1 MATANFYNNGNGGIN
16 AIMDGDEVV
25 ENYIL
30 IKDELYSKGFMLY
43 NYQDDS
49 ISIHKDDKLVAVMS
63 LEYGYY
69 EGANVSLWLVADMT
83 EEEMVYEFE
92 DLVCNYSYDE
102 DGWYMARK
110 KFTRN
115 QKEKNKVLKTVERYT
130 EKLNAVASLS
140 NGEAIYERAG
150 K

>member
-16 AIMDGDEVV
+16 AILDGDEAS
-25 ENYIL
+25 EIYDM
-30 IKDELYSKGFMLY
+30 IKDELSYNGFTLDD
-43 NYQDDS
+43 YQNDS
-49 ISIHKDDKLVAVMS
+49 TSIHKDGKLVAVMS

-69 EGANVSLWLVADMT
+69 QGANVSLWLVADMT

-92 DLVCNYSYDE
+92 DLVSDYSDE
-102 DGWYMARK
+102 DGWYMVRK
-110 KFTRN
+110 NFTRN

-130 EKLNAVASLS
+130 EKLNVVASFS
-140 NGEAIYERAG
+140 NGEVLYEREG

>member
-30 IKDELYSKGFMLY
+30 IKDELYSKGFMLH

-83 EEEMVYEFE
+83 EEEMVDEFE
-92 DLVCNYSYDE
+92 DLVCDYSHE

-110 KFTRN
+110 NFTRN

-130 EKLNAVASLS
+130 EKLNVVASFH
-140 NGEAIYERAG
+140 NGEVIYEREA
-150 K
+150 KK